1 MLAAGM
7 GTVNRISELITI
19 LIIFV
24 LVLALTLF
32 VTKWLAGYQKGQR
45 SGNNIEIVETCPAGN
60 GKYIQIVRLGE
71 TYVAVAVCKD
81 SVTLLAA
88 VPKEQLVFPEA
99 GGGSALK
106 FRELFR
112 KAKAAYP
119 DEEHTDGGKA
129 VGEETDGEE
138 LPKEE

>member
-1 MLAAGM
+1 MLTAGVGAAD
-7 GTVNRISELITI
+7 RFAELITI

-45 SGNNIEIVETCPAGN
+45 SGSNIEVLETCPAGN

-81 SVTLLAA
+81 SVTLLAT
-88 VPKEQLVFPEA
+88 VPKEQLVLSEA
-99 GGGSALK
+99 GGASMPK

-119 DEEHTDGGKA
+119 DEAHADGEDVA
-129 VGEETDGEE
+129 GEETDGQES
-138 LPKEE
+138 PKEE

>member
-1 MLAAGM
+1 MPAAGM
-7 GTVNRISELITI
+7 GAVNRVSELITV

-24 LVLALTLF
+24 LVLALTLL

-45 SGNNIEIVETCPAGN
+45 SGSNIEIVDTCPAGN

-81 SVTLLAA
+81 SVTLLAT
-88 VPKEQLVFPEA
+88 VPKEQLVLPEA
-99 GGGSALK
+99 GGSSTLK
-106 FRELFR
+106 FRELFH
-112 KAKAAYP
+112 KARAAYP
-119 DEEHTDGGKA
+119 DAEQADGEKA
-129 VGEETDGEE
+129 AGEETDGQE

>member
-1 MLAAGM
+1 MIAAGA
-7 GTVNRISELITI
+7 GTIDRFAELVTI

-45 SGNNIEIVETCPAGN
+45 AGSNIEIVETCPAGN

-71 TYVAVAVCKD
+71 TYAAVAVCKD
-81 SVTLLAA
+81 SVTLLALI
-88 VPKEQLVFPEA
+88 PKEQLALA
-99 GGGSALK
+99 GESSVSAPK
-106 FRELFR
+106 FKEWFRMARE
-112 KAKAAYP
+112 AYP
-119 DEEHTDGGKA
+119 DTEQTDGEKA
-129 VGEETDGEE
+129 AGEETDGQE

>member
-7 GTVNRISELITI
+7 GAVNRISELITV

-24 LVLALTLF
+24 LVLALALF

-45 SGNNIEIVETCPAGN
+45 LGSNIEVVDTCPAGN

-81 SVTLLAA
+81 SVTLLAT
-88 VPKEQLVFPEA
+88 VPKEQLVLPEA
-99 GGGSALK
+99 GGSSTLK
-106 FRELFR
+106 FRELFH
-112 KAKAAYP
+112 KARAAYP
-119 DEEHTDGGKA
+119 DAEQADGEKA
-129 VGEETDGEE
+129 AGEETDGQE